1 MTEKKTLKRSISSL
15 ELEDLASDLKQPDL
29 FGQSPSVNKTNS
41 AKPSCESTGP
51 MSQSTTTSKP
61 STTQENATSSQA
73 ATPAS
78 PFPPLGSAKA
88 QKMTATSGRL
98 CLKLLSKKDPLGSFA
113 KMLLVTSQWGSTR
126 CYLTWRV
133 KATPQGRLLFQL
145 APSMLR
151 TDVPAFLSSP
161 AMWPTPTRQDNPQV
175 RGVGKTVGTRR
186 GTTLGGA
193 VRMASHHRGSL
204 NPTWVEWLMGFPTG
218 WTDLKPSEMPLSRK
232 SSNKSAKQSSRQV
245 K

>member
-113 KMLLVTSQWGSTR
+113 PRFYHL
-126 CYLTWRV
+126 
-133 KATPQGRLLFQL
+133 PQCGPRQRD
-145 APSMLR
+145 R
-151 TDVPAFLSSP
+151 TIRKFVAW
-161 AMWPTPTRQDNPQV
+161 ARRWE
-175 RGVGKTVGTRR
+175 RGVGRR
-186 GTTLGGA
+186 
-193 VRMASHHRGSL
+193 
-204 NPTWVEWLMGFPTG
+204 WVERCG
-218 WTDLKPSEMPLSRK
+218 WRATIVAR
-232 SSNKSAKQSSRQV
+232 
-245 K
+245 